1 MMTPERSHSRS
12 ATVRLLMCVS
22 LLGLIDTDALAQ
34 GQRQWTD
41 PPAAMPASPPEP
53 ATRAD
58 PPMTTPP
65 DATQPDPRTV
75 PLPSAPPASSSLRNE
90 PPAQPP
96 AAALPENP
104 SYTRRSKAAVGDE
117 GRVPTTRRRPGHLE
131 QETLE
136 AGPLPEGRSRVR
148 AAEASPSFNC
158 RYASSSVEHAICAD
172 PILASKDRRM
182 AFLYEQSGG
191 SRHGPVDQQ
200 QWRWLA
206 ARNSCARM
214 TRGDL
219 RACINQLYDVR
230 IGELTGAR

>member
-12 ATVRLLMCVS
+12 AIVRLLMCVS
-22 LLGLIDTDALAQ
+22 FLGLIGTDALAQ

-65 DATQPDPRTV
+65 DATQTNPRTV
-75 PLPSAPPASSSLRNE
+75 SQPSEPPASPSLRNE
-90 PPAQPP
+90 RPAPPP

-104 SYTRRSKAAVGDE
+104 SFTRRSKAAAGDE
-117 GRVPTTRRRPGHLE
+117 GRVPTTRHRPGHLE
-131 QETLE
+131 QETIE
-136 AGPLPEGRSRVR
+136 AGPLPERQPRVR
-148 AAEASPSFNC
+148 ATEASPSFNC

-206 ARNSCARM
+206 ARNSCARVM
-214 TRGDL
+214 RGDL